1 MKEQE
6 TANVA
11 EIAIDCRLSG
21 IDETGQKTLTV
32 GDLFKIECPSSSF
45 ILNPKTLKFTTKK
58 PFQLQILK
66 TELQPDGR
74 LQLLVTSYQVGEFNE
89 TNLSLTDGVG
99 KVLVKGIQFKVQSV
113 IDPKNPPKEPFGPF
127 GAYTLSLPMIYLWV
141 SLSIITLLLVGGALK
156 VIRRWQRR
164 RLIDGLKKHDSRLS
178 PQTQLHVRFR
188 QLERNRFL
196 EGGELKKYLLELDD
210 ILRVYI
216 IRKFKIPALDWSDR
230 LVIKDFRNRFAFFG
244 AEMVKELVVLLRET
258 RKVKAML
265 EPQSKDIEQLE
276 RKIKRW
282 ADQVERFTGNKG
294 QNRGV
299 LK

>member
-1 MKEQE
+1 MP
-6 TANVA
+6 
-11 EIAIDCRLSG
+11 L
-21 IDETGQKTLTV
+21 
-32 GDLFKIECPSSSF
+32 
-45 ILNPKTLKFTTKK
+45 IL
-58 PFQLQILK
+58 
-66 TELQPDGR
+66 
-74 LQLLVTSYQVGEFNE
+74 V
-89 TNLSLTDGVG
+89 
-99 KVLVKGIQFKVQSV
+99 
-113 IDPKNPPKEPFGPF
+113 
-127 GAYTLSLPMIYLWV
+127 
-141 SLSIITLLLVGGALK
+141 GALK